1 MANYLRFCGTFSV
14 EVLQFFCLPP
24 CLRTYHDMFERAC
37 SNMFEHDMTCSNR
50 FEHGYT
56 GQLRLYYTTTHPLLG
71 DVFEAPYLQMLENSA
86 FARCHRV
93 TGVRQSYPRVGLRA
107 PESDPAPE
115 AESARVLARVP
126 GSNYGVLGLVVS
138 FSVF

>member
-1 MANYLRFCGTFSV
+1 
-14 EVLQFFCLPP
+14 
-24 CLRTYHDMFERAC
+24 MFEHGMFEHDVFEHVRTRHDTTC
-37 SNMFEHDMTCSNR
+37 SNMFEH
-50 FEHGYT
+50 GYR
-56 GQLRLYYTTTHPLLG
+56 GQLRLYTTTHPLLG

-115 AESARVLARVP
+115 AESARVLAKVP